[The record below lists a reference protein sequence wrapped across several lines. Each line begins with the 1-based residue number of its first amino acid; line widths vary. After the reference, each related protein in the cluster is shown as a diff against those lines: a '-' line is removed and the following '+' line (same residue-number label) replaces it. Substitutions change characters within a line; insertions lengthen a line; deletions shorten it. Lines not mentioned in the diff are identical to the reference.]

1 MSTIA
6 REGRMAPRSVQYRGN
21 IWILES
27 SVAYRRE
34 VERYLNLIRT
44 TRAGRILTDLI
55 GNHRRWTLIMPFK
68 PTAKDPVN
76 AYAYAK
82 TYADSLAKDYVATKP
97 FTLPGG
103 FVIQLPTAIGTGQG
117 SMVYIDYHP
126 ATYRQVIKNKGYIAP
141 GDGPGEVLFH
151 QMTHG
156 YRMLTGVA
164 RNDPVAGHERM
175 DDIEEF
181 YAILTANVY
190 RSERG
195 FHLLRKDHWGHE
207 KLSRGLSYPEAYYD
221 EYKLQIDNWFAKQR
235 AFCLQMAHVSANFN
249 PFRVAAIKLGLM
261 QGPLVSMRL
270 PT

>member
-1 MSTIA
+1 
-6 REGRMAPRSVQYRGN
+6 MAPPSVRYRGN
-21 IWILES
+21 IWILET

-34 VERYLNLIRT
+34 VTRYLELIRST
-44 TRAGRILTDLI
+44 QAGRILTNLVSQ
-55 GNHRRWTLIMPFK
+55 HRRWMLIMPFK

-76 AYAYAK
+76 AYAYAQ
-82 TYADSLAKDYVATKP
+82 TYADSLAKDYVVMKP

-103 FVIQLPTAIGTGQG
+103 FVIQIPSVVGTGQG
-117 SMVYIDYHP
+117 SMVYVDYHP

-151 QMTHG
+151 EMTHG
-156 YRMLTGVA
+156 HRMQVGLA
-164 RNDPVAGHERM
+164 HNDPVAANEQM

-181 YAILTANVY
+181 YAIMAANVY

-207 KLSRGLSYPEAYYD
+207 KLSRGLSYSDAYYD
-221 EYKLQIDNWFAKQR
+221 EYKTEIDAWFGKQR
-235 AFCLQMAHVSANFN
+235 AYCLEMARVPADFN

-261 QGPLVSMRL
+261 QGSLVPMRL
-270 PT
+270 PK